1 MYFVGFD
8 YMPKYKYSILKN
20 YTENFSFKHNL
31 KLSKSQKAKLLY
43 LGGNE
48 FIRRKIEECWNELIL
63 EDDIALEIEGKKD
76 WDLILE
82 KLKVRGTGYFQNI
95 KERISRN

>member
-1 MYFVGFD
+1 MHFVVFND
-8 YMPKYKYSILKN
+8 MPIYKYSILKN
-20 YTENFSFKHNL
+20 YTDPLSFKHNL

-63 EDDIALEIEGKKD
+63 EDDMAREIDVKKD

-95 KERISRN
+95 KERINRN